1 MRIFAFVTVAALA
14 LPTFAGAQTYR
25 AVNNLDV
32 IALNSSTFEVIEAA
46 GEGPRGMWCAAADYA
61 ETRLRAGG
69 RIYILKGRGAAN
81 SVAGRKSVVF
91 TTNPDSLPQ
100 GPFQSISISTSQVGA
115 GLPINHALQF
125 CRFEDYELGIL
136 R

>member
-1 MRIFAFVTVAALA
+1 MRIFAFVTAAALA
-14 LPTFAGAQTYR
+14 LPTLAGAQAYR
-25 AVNNLDV
+25 AANNLDV
-32 IALNSSTFEVIEAA
+32 IALNGSTFEVIEAA

-61 ETRLRAGG
+61 ETRLRASD

-91 TTNPDSLPQ
+91 TTNPASLPQ

-125 CRFEDYELGIL
+125 CRFDDYELGSL

>member
-1 MRIFAFVTVAALA
+1 MA
-14 LPTFAGAQTYR
+14 
-25 AVNNLDV
+25 
-32 IALNSSTFEVIEAA
+32 
-46 GEGPRGMWCAAADYA
+46 
-61 ETRLRAGG
+61 
-69 RIYILKGRGAAN
+69 RGAAN